1 MSGLVPLAPALYER
15 GAKQA
20 LRLFVQLRCELVPF
34 CLAGADG
41 GQFVSILKG
50 NVKRQAFSWGREWV
64 PTPTYCVLL
73 AGRFPPSPSIR
84 AIVLSCDFHLK
95 DLMNKELAFHAKHND
110 LRHLKR
116 NPPTVPKHTFNIPF
130 LQKYLCFIC
139 QNHHIVFYS
148 SKYINKG
155 GMLYAFVCG

>member
-1 MSGLVPLAPALYER
+1 MSRLVPPAPALYER

-50 NVKRQAFSWGREWV
+50 NVKRQAFSWV
-64 PTPTYCVLL
+64 PTPVLL
-73 AGRFPPSPSIR
+73 AGHFPPSPSIR

-116 NPPTVPKHTFNIPF
+116 NPPTVPKHRSAHTFNIPF

-139 QNHHIVFYS
+139 QKYHIVFYS